1 MKFSLNSRS
10 ALMFYFNASFFYL
23 PHFVRIYQPPGQNQ
37 QNGKQYSLPRL
48 SFKISFKDTSFH
60 ILAFY
65 ISPEYLLIFCSDLY
79 VPPSVGKIFK
89 VMDFALLESA
99 LNLGNFIH
107 APFLLEIPPLP
118 HIFFQKFISSSR
130 KCGIARQF
138 CQTGMPFWKNARK
151 KSDGVFFITCFL
163 VLVVCQLSLF
173 LKSYQRRY
181 PKF

>member
-89 VMDFALLESA
+89 GMDFALLESA
-99 LNLGNFIH
+99 LNLGNFTH
-107 APFLLEIPPLP
+107 APFLLEIPPAP
-118 HIFFQKFISSSR
+118 TYFFSKIYIKFQEMWNSSSVLLDWNAVLE
-130 KCGIARQF
+130 KC
-138 CQTGMPFWKNARK
+138 
-151 KSDGVFFITCFL
+151 S
-163 VLVVCQLSLF
+163 
-173 LKSYQRRY
+173 
-181 PKF
+181 